1 MRDAFQKQLGNSPPT
16 TVSPIFLVVSD
27 SDPYIDLELLS
38 HSSFPLSTST
48 YSLFRC
54 LICASLHHNMFCQDR
69 LSPFQLTAF
78 LSICFSQSAN
88 HILLLTFKFTVK
100 KEHDAFSKLS
110 VLHFYSAPPL
120 FFLLLPA
127 IIQFSSISAH
137 FLCAIFVLQAF
148 R

>member
-1 MRDAFQKQLGNSPPT
+1 MRTRSSSAKARLTTASPT
-16 TVSPIFLVVSD
+16 FLVISN
-27 SDPYIDLELLS
+27 SDPYIDLELFS
-38 HSSFPLSTST
+38 YSSFPLSSST
-48 YSLFRC
+48 YSLFHC

-100 KEHDAFSKLS
+100 KEHFSMLS
-110 VLHFYSAPPL
+110 ILHFLLCSSFL
-120 FFLLLPA
+120 FLILPA

-137 FLCAIFVLQAF
+137 FLCAIFVL
-148 R
+148 